1 MTRSKKN
8 TEEDVPLQ
16 TTTLAI
22 LKTVKTPPVSAKG
35 VLAAGAAAKG
45 GAVEAA
51 GGGAAAAAAAPEH
64 AKENKK
70 VSPKSSPHNKSG
82 GSPSPKSESRYNI
95 FPRSERLALP
105 CAQYKTEK
113 GYKCPNCQ
121 RCYNAR
127 KNLVR
132 HVTLECGRD
141 PQYRCPY
148 CAYCKHRRNE
158 LKKHVEKKHP
168 DRRPLSPA
176 CATPEQSPAPSQ
188 P

>member
-1 MTRSKKN
+1 M
-8 TEEDVPLQ
+8 Q

-22 LKTVKTPPVSAKG
+22 LKTVKSPPPKG
-35 VLAAGAAAKG
+35 P
-45 GAVEAA
+45 
-51 GGGAAAAAAAPEH
+51 AAPAPED

-70 VSPKSSPHNKSG
+70 LSPKSSPLSKSA
-82 GSPSPKSESRYNI
+82 GSPASPKSESRYNI

-176 CATPEQSPAPSQ
+176 RATPDPSPAPAAPPQ